1 MQTTGKA
8 SKAPKQEA
16 ANGAKAKPNKKGK
29 EGPSFGL
36 GKGTGLIRSLIDSTA
51 SQWASSSSSNG
62 VANGS
67 FDSSSGGALSQ
78 VLQLAQQLQSSG
90 EEEAGQGSVPETLGE
105 PAVALDRRTA
115 THLQQALKVR
125 TCCKVCRNVC
135 RAASARSCFSANRW
149 LLGGHSHS
157 LAAGAIRARA
167 VKQAL
172 YSKVMLVHT
181 LHRVDLVAD
190 GGAVLTALRQHHSR
204 PQTGHSSNQS

>member
-51 SQWASSSSSNG
+51 SQWASSSSGNG

-67 FDSSSGGALSQ
+67 LDSSSGGALSQ

-135 RAASARSCFSANRW
+135 RAASASSCVSANRW
-149 LLGGHSHS
+149 LLGPHS
-157 LAAGAIRARA
+157 LAARAIRARA

-172 YSKVMLVHT
+172 CSKVMLVHT
-181 LHRVDLVAD
+181 LHNVDLVAD
-190 GGAVLTALRQHHSR
+190 GGAELTALRQHHSR

>member
-16 ANGAKAKPNKKGK
+16 ANGAKSKPNKIGK

-51 SQWASSSSSNG
+51 SQWASSNSGNG
-62 VANGS
+62 VA
-67 FDSSSGGALSQ
+67 DGGALSQ

-135 RAASARSCFSANRW
+135 RAASASSCVSANRW
-149 LLGGHSHS
+149 LLGPHS
-157 LAAGAIRARA
+157 LAARAISARP

-172 YSKVMLVHT
+172 CSKVMLVHT

-190 GGAVLTALRQHHSR
+190 SGAVLTAPRQHHSR